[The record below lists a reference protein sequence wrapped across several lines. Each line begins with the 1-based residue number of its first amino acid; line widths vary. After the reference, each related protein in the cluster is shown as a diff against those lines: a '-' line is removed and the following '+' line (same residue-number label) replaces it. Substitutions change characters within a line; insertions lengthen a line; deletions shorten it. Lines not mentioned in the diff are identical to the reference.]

1 MTVDYICREVERLK
15 HKYGEDNPFC
25 LANAMGI
32 FVILEPM
39 GTKPEGCKG
48 FFLAQ
53 CRKKTITVN
62 SDLPDSLR
70 RIICIHE
77 IGHAVLHAKQTGVCA
92 FHDFSLFD
100 GTSRAEYEANLF
112 AAQYT
117 LEDDIVLEMLNE
129 DCFFFAAAARLRV
142 PPELLD
148 FKFRILKCK
157 GYKLESPFMADSCFL
172 KNVQV
177 PNDDSNEC

>member
-1 MTVDYICREVERLK
+1 M
-15 HKYGEDNPFC
+15 
-25 LANAMGI
+25 
-32 FVILEPM
+32 
-39 GTKPEGCKG
+39 
-48 FFLAQ
+48 
-53 CRKKTITVN
+53 
-62 SDLPDSLR
+62 
-70 RIICIHE
+70 
-77 IGHAVLHAKQTGVCA
+77 LHAKQTGVCA

-112 AAQYT
+112 AAHYT

-157 GYKLESPFMADSCFL
+157 GYKMESPFLADSCFL

-177 PNDDSNEC
+177 PNDDNNEC